1 MGIFSTILSN
11 MQNMKKAKKIRNSP
25 KEDILALDDVDF
37 FDAIECVCEDAV
49 FDIKDSTINE
59 EQKLVYSLIKLE
71 AEVNNGGLCQ
81 FFVNSSRECAPYV
94 SKALEV
100 IGATQLKELY
110 DNFIDSN
117 NIDVNDLSSFK
128 ISEVEDFESQT
139 QRYDFESFDDKFYE
153 DENLHNQ
160 IIEYSKNNLEKILK

>member
-25 KEDILALDDVDF
+25 KEDILALDDGDF

-71 AEVNNGGLCQ
+71 AEVNNGGVCQ

>member
-1 MGIFSTILSN
+1 MHWF
-11 MQNMKKAKKIRNSP
+11 
-25 KEDILALDDVDF
+25 
-37 FDAIECVCEDAV
+37 
-49 FDIKDSTINE
+49 NE
-59 EQKLVYSLIKLE
+59 EQKFVYSLIKLE